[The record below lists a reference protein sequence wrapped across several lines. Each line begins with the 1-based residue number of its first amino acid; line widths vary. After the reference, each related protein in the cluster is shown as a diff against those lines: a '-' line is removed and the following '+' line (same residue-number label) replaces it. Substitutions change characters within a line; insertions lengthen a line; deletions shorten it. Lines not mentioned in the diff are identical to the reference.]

1 VSASA
6 DGAPSPPRT
15 ANAAS
20 PVNEPADTA
29 ASPRFGANAT
39 ALARALATARAR
51 PTATTVWIA
60 AAIAVTLLAVAFRCW
75 RLATVPPGLY
85 IDEVLTARNALAWRL
100 DPHATW
106 FGSRPLLMPGWV
118 ETSNLYLA
126 FASTILALGV
136 DGLLGVRLVSVLPSL
151 AAVPLL
157 YWLGAQLAGRRAGIL
172 AAFLLACSH
181 WAARSGRTGWDA
193 VLMVTLQL
201 AAVGCLVWAIR
212 RNRLAPAIAAGALIG
227 LSLYTYVASWL
238 VALHAVSWLGW
249 EAFAAR
255 RERLPEPGPSRDR
268 ARRSFARWLVT
279 AGVAIAVAVPLLSH
293 RVAAVRV
300 SQLSVFSHRAD
311 ADPWLTIG
319 HNTVAHLLMFNVR
332 GGAYA
337 RDALPGFPMLDPL
350 TGALFL
356 FGVIVVAHEPVI
368 SLIRRL
374 RRRRR
379 AGARRREGSQP
390 RAAVF
395 GEHGWDTP
403 RQAGPHRAAPPS
415 SQPPSIHLD
424 PERID
429 SDSVSRLRFRL
440 LLSWPAV
447 MVLGGVLSISGEGS
461 PYPYRVL
468 ALAPWACLVAAIGG
482 TNLWDA
488 TAARVPLPARRLA
501 APFALLAVI
510 AINAWVLFI
519 AGPADPG
526 TRHVYGVAP
535 TRLGLWLADH
545 AQGRPVV
552 ILPTALTSPPLPRGY
567 LYAKANPTNFFR
579 PQADLVAVHLAS
591 GLYRRHPERAL
602 APLRPAGDIDLLPAL
617 PRQITSPTILVVPP
631 RLLAEAS
638 RRFRIDRRTD
648 LRDPSG
654 AHLATLLEAT
664 PQRP

>member
-1 VSASA
+1 
-6 DGAPSPPRT
+6 
-15 ANAAS
+15 
-20 PVNEPADTA
+20 
-29 ASPRFGANAT
+29 
-39 ALARALATARAR
+39 LARWVAVAIG
-51 PTATTVWIA
+51 VA
-60 AAIAVTLLAVAFRCW
+60 ALAVAFRCW
-75 RLATVPPGLY
+75 RLDTVPPGLY

-100 DPHATW
+100 DPHASL

-126 FASTILALGV
+126 FASTILALGG
-136 DGLLGVRLVSVLPSL
+136 DNLLGIRLVSALPSL

-201 AAVGCLVWAIR
+201 AALGCLVWAIR
-212 RNRLAPAIAAGALIG
+212 RNRLAPAIAAGSLIG

-311 ADPWLTIG
+311 GQPWLTIG

-356 FGVIVVAHEPVI
+356 FGLLVVAREPVL

-379 AGARRREGSQP
+379 AGARRGEGCFRGRPVDRAPAPRRRGSPAARPSGSQP
-390 RAAVF
+390 RASIGG

-403 RQAGPHRAAPPS
+403 RQAGPHRAAPPIT
-415 SQPPSIHLD
+415 QPPSSRLD
-424 PERID
+424 PERTTAD
-429 SDSVSRLRFRL
+429 SGLRLRL
-440 LLSWPAV
+440 LISWPAI
-447 MVLGGVLSISGEGS
+447 MVLGGVLSTSGEGP

-468 ALAPWACLVAAIGG
+468 ALAPWACLVAALGAV
-482 TNLWDA
+482 TFWDAAATRVSAFVRRA
-488 TAARVPLPARRLA
+488 TAAL
-501 APFALLAVI
+501 ALLAVI

-545 AQGRPVV
+545 SQGRPVV
-552 ILPTALTSPPLPRGY
+552 ILPNALTSPPLPAGY
-567 LYAKANPTNFFR
+567 PYAKANPTNFFR
-579 PQADLVAVHLAS
+579 PQDDLVAVHLAS
-591 GLYRRHPERAL
+591 GLSEPAL
-602 APLRPAGDIDLLPAL
+602 DLVPVL
-617 PRQITSPTILVVPP
+617 PRQLPGPTILVVPP
-631 RLLAEAS
+631 SLLAEAT
-638 RRFRIDRRTD
+638 RRFQIDRRTD

-654 AHLATLLEAT
+654 AHLATLLEAR